1 VAGDPDCI
9 SFLQWALPRLRL
21 QWRGFRKVRRLVC
34 KRATRRARELGLGSL
49 VEYRAYLESTPQEWI
64 ALDGLCR
71 IPISRFYRDRALFDA
86 LRSTLL
92 LRLAGQALGRGAV
105 ALRAWSAGC
114 ASGEEPYTLSFVW
127 ELDVRRHFP
136 TMGLS
141 VLATDVDETML
152 ERAERGCYG
161 AGSLKQLP
169 PEWVPVAFRHED
181 GLFCVRD
188 ELRACVTFRREDIR
202 TTLPD
207 GPFDLV
213 MCRNLALTYF
223 EPELQRTVIE
233 GIVGR
238 IVRGGLLIVGCHE
251 CPPEKI
257 ALRRSTASPW
267 AWVREE

>member
-9 SFLQWALPRLRL
+9 AFLQWALPRLRL
-21 QWRGFRKVRRLVC
+21 EWRGFRNLRRLVC
-34 KRATRRARELGLGSL
+34 KRATRRARELGLGGL
-49 VEYRAYLESTPQEWI
+49 VEYRAYLESTPQEWVV
-64 ALDGLCR
+64 LDRLCR

-92 LRLAGQALGRGAV
+92 LRLAGQALDRGAV

-127 ELDVRRHFP
+127 QLDVRRHFP
-136 TMGLS
+136 SMGLS
-141 VLATDVDETML
+141 LLATDVDETML
-152 ERAERGCYG
+152 QRAERGCYA

-169 PEWVPVAFRHED
+169 PEWLPVAFRQQD

-188 ELRACVTFRREDIR
+188 ELRRGVIFRREDIR
-202 TTLPD
+202 TTMPD

-213 MCRNLALTYF
+213 LCRNIALTYF
-223 EPELQRTVIE
+223 EPELQRSVIE
-233 GIVGR
+233 GIVQR

-251 CPPEKI
+251 CPPERI
-257 ALRRSTASPW
+257 DLCRSPASPCVW
-267 AWVREE
+267 LRH